1 MDRFDAM
8 AVLLT
13 CLEEGSLSAGA
24 RRLRSPLPTVS
35 RKVAELEAYLRTRL
49 VVRTSRR
56 LELTDAGRDYV
67 AAARRIIEQVQE
79 AEQAAAG
86 EYREPRGEL
95 SLTLPVSFGEEFALP
110 VVLEFLKAHPE
121 VDMRIMFADRTVD
134 LVEEQIHVALRIGPL
149 EYPTLV
155 ATRVGMIR
163 AVTCASPAFL
173 EKFGAPQRPEDL
185 PKFDGVTFKGFADLS
200 WHYQREGKPIV
211 GEPRSRFA
219 SNSTGASIK
228 AVLQG
233 VGITRLPLFQ
243 IAEHLRSG
251 ALVPILE
258 EFARPPVPVS
268 LAYAEQGMI
277 PLKLRAF
284 LNYMT
289 PRLRAVLA
297 A

>member
-24 RRLRSPLPTVS
+24 RRLRSPLATVS
-35 RKVAELEAYLRTRL
+35 RKVADLEAHLRTLL

-95 SLTLPVSFGEEFALP
+95 SVTLPVSFGEEFALP

-121 VDMRIMFADRTVD
+121 VDMRILFADRSVN
-134 LVEEQIHVALRIGPL
+134 LVEEQVHVALRIGLL
-149 EYPTLV
+149 EDPTLV

-173 EKFGAPQRPEDL
+173 ERFGAPQRPEDL
-185 PKFDGVTFKGFADLS
+185 PNFDGITFKGFANLT
-200 WHYQREGKPIV
+200 WRYQRDSKLIV
-211 GEPRSRFA
+211 AEPRSRFA
-219 SNSTGASIK
+219 SNSTGAAIK
-228 AVLQG
+228 AALQG
-233 VGITRLPLFQ
+233 VGIARVPSIQ

-251 ALVPILE
+251 ALMPILE
-258 EFARPPVPVS
+258 DYARPPVPVS
-268 LAYAEQGMI
+268 LVYPEQDMI

-284 LNYMT
+284 LNYMA

-297 A
+297 